1 MTRFACFSLISMT
14 AEDARTE
21 YLASLQNRTHVDPH
35 SFIFAACPSLYV
47 WRALS
52 PCIRSARPSMTSWH
66 SALKR
71 RR

>member
-35 SFIFAACPSLYV
+35 SYLCRLSLAV
-47 WRALS
+47 RVES
-52 PCIRSARPSMTSWH
+52 VVTVH
-66 SALKR
+66 TKR
-71 RR
+71 